1 MEFAIIFAYVSAL
14 IAIGVWAKTR
24 IKSQSDFLV
33 AGRRLGPILYMGTM
47 SAICIGGASTVG
59 GIGLG
64 YEYGISGMWLV
75 FFIGAGMLLMS
86 LVFAGRINRLG
97 IYTVSE
103 MMELRYGGRAAGVI
117 AALVMFGYA
126 FMVAVTSTI
135 AYGAVFSVLFDI
147 GRIPATL
154 IGGGVVVLYSTIGGM
169 WSITL
174 TDFVQ
179 FIVKTVGI
187 FGVLLP
193 ATLIKAGGW
202 DGLHRALPDTAFSLT
217 TIGGQT
223 ILSYFVI
230 YFFGLVIGQDIWQR
244 VFTARSETVAK
255 WSGAAAGVYCLL
267 YAIAG
272 ALIGMSARVF
282 LPDIADRDL
291 VFTETVNQSL
301 PLALAAIVVAAAL
314 SAIMSTS
321 SGALIAAATV
331 ARKDLTA
338 LLLQA
343 RGRLADDGPDTRAI
357 RQDRIYITIVGAS
370 VIAAALVIN
379 DVVGALT
386 IAYNLLVG
394 ALIVPIVGGLTTK
407 WATGAAALAATTL
420 GAVSTLAT
428 MIYEGDVYAS
438 SPIFVG
444 IAVSAVTF
452 IVVSR
457 FSTPTDATIMASW
470 NARVVRMRVA
480 AAGGSRELTTA
491 AQSPETDSSTSKR
504 LVREDATES

>member
-1 MEFAIIFAYVSAL
+1 MEFAIIAIYVAGL
-14 IAIGVWAKTR
+14 VAVGVWAKTR
-24 IKSQSDFLV
+24 ISSQSDFLV
-33 AGRRLGPILYMGTM
+33 AGRRLGPVLYMGTM

-75 FFIGAGMLLMS
+75 FFIGTGMLLMS

-103 MMELRYGGRAAGVI
+103 MMELRYGGRAASVI

-147 GRIPATL
+147 GRFPATL
-154 IGGGVVVLYSTIGGM
+154 VGGGIVIVYSAVGGM

-174 TDFVQ
+174 TDFIQ
-179 FIVKTVGI
+179 FIVKTIGI
-187 FGVLLP
+187 FAILLP
-193 ATLIKAGGW
+193 AVLMKAGGW

-217 TIGGQT
+217 TIGGGT
-223 ILSYFVI
+223 ILSYFVV

-244 VFTARSETVAK
+244 VFTARNETVAR

-272 ALIGMSARVF
+272 ALIGMGSRVF
-282 LPDIADRDL
+282 LPDITDRDL
-291 VFTETVNQSL
+291 VFTHTVNQSL

-331 ARKDLTA
+331 ARKDLAA

-343 RGRLADDGPDTRAI
+343 LGRPVDDRSDTREI
-357 RQDRIYITIVGAS
+357 RQDRIYIVAVGAS
-370 VIAAALVIN
+370 VIAAASAIN

-394 ALIVPIVGGLTTK
+394 ALMVPIVGGLTTK
-407 WATGAAALAATTL
+407 WATGAAALSATTS
-420 GAVSTLAT
+420 GAVATLAT
-428 MIYEGDVYAS
+428 MVYGGDIYAS

-444 IAVSAVTF
+444 IAISAVTF
-452 IVVSR
+452 IVTSR
-457 FSTPTDATIMASW
+457 YSTPTDATIMASW
-470 NARVVRMRVA
+470 QTRIARTR
-480 AAGGSRELTTA
+480 
-491 AQSPETDSSTSKR
+491 QSPAPDPTTTDPAPTDTNSCTPHTHVGGASPTDS
-504 LVREDATES
+504 